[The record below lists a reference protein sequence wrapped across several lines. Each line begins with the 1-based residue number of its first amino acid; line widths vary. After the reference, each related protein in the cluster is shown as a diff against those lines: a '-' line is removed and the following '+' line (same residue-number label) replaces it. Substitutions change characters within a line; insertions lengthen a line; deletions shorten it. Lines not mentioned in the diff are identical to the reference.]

1 MLVRRKDKAMTI
13 EKYAQEL
20 KELLDTDYVGVVT
33 DTQLKMGVS
42 TLQELVEELRLLRWY
57 TYRYLSTTSK
67 I

>member
-1 MLVRRKDKAMTI
+1 MTI

>member
-57 TYRYLSTTSK
+57 ISTTSK